1 MKTNSRRKASLSLPY
16 SVLLSVI
23 FSVLAFTVC
32 ALIGSAFLMMTE
44 NPTGKIKIASLI
56 IFLVSGAISGFS
68 VSALRKNGGIL
79 CAILS
84 AGITSI
90 LIIATGLL
98 FSGGS
103 TGGALFM
110 NALCYMLVCA
120 LFSYLGGKRPTKR
133 RR

>member
-1 MKTNSRRKASLSLPY
+1 MKTSSRRKASLSLPY
-16 SVLLSVI
+16 SVFLSVL
-23 FSVLAFTVC
+23 FSVFSFILC
-32 ALIGSAFLMMTE
+32 ALIGSAVLMTTE

-56 IFLVSGAISGFS
+56 IFLASGAISGFS

-90 LIIATGLL
+90 LIIGTGLIIG
-98 FSGGS
+98 GGS

-120 LFSYLGGKRPTKR
+120 FFAFLGRKRPTKR